1 MQGVVEEA
9 LEQYRQR
16 GRNREKDGFKQG
28 VGEKERKRK
37 TRMCVCEMKKSDRG
51 RGRNRL
57 KREDNDEETIRNK
70 EKETELELA
79 CCVYRSQMSGGNCA
93 EGLFRRHLAAQSSVF
108 FHKDTLTNP
117 SEELHIIPLDA
128 LLKAC
133 NLG

>member
-1 MQGVVEEA
+1 
-9 LEQYRQR
+9 
-16 GRNREKDGFKQG
+16 
-28 VGEKERKRK
+28 
-37 TRMCVCEMKKSDRG
+37 MCVCEMKKSDTDKDRG

-79 CCVYRSQMSGGNCA
+79 RCVYRSQMSGGNCA
-93 EGLFRRHLAAQSSVF
+93 EGLFCRHLAAESSVF
-108 FHKDTLTNP
+108 FHKDTHTNP

-128 LLKAC
+128 LLKVC